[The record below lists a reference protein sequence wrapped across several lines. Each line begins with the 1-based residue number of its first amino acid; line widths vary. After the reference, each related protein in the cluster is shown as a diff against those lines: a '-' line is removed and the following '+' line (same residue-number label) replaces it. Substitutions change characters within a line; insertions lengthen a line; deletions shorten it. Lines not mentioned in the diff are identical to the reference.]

1 MSKTAIV
8 QILRFGGVGSVGFIF
23 DGGLLWLLLT
33 IGINPYLARLI
44 SFPIAVL
51 ITWWL
56 NRIWT
61 FESAARARPF
71 SQLNRYILIQMLG
84 ALANYSV
91 YALYLSLTNTSSGH
105 ALLGFALGSTL
116 GMVVNFLGMRCLVFK
131 PQTSHH
137 L

>member
-1 MSKTAIV
+1 MSKTAMV

-33 IGINPYLARLI
+33 IGVNPYLARLI

-51 ITWWL
+51 ATWWL

-84 ALANYSV
+84 ALTNYLV
-91 YALYLSLTNTSSGH
+91 YVSYLLVFDTSSRQ
-105 ALLGFALGSTL
+105 ALAGFALGSAF
-116 GMVVNFLGMRCLVFK
+116 GMIVNYLGMRRLVFK
-131 PQTSHH
+131 P
-137 L
+137 